1 MYGPHVSVLYAR
13 RASLTSSLTSLG
25 HHFLRID
32 DKPYKLQPGGPGYE
46 LPWGCTPV
54 VPYLKALT
62 ASGTLKDAWA
72 AVAQHE
78 QTLLAEL
85 LGYLRGKYE
94 RGVRIVGDER
104 EGETRVPTV
113 SFVVGGERAIRSRD
127 VVAAFDREE
136 NVRFWFSLSAKT
148 KLV

>member
-13 RASLTSSLTSLG
+13 RASLTGSLTSLG

-62 ASGTLKDAWA
+62 PSGTLEDAWA
-72 AVAQHE
+72 AVARHE

-85 LGYLRGKYE
+85 LGYLRGKYD

-113 SFVVGGERAIRSRD
+113 SFVVGGERAMRSRD

-136 NVRFWFSLSAKT
+136 NVRFWFSLSLRTRK
-148 KLV
+148 